1 LSRGRFVMLAN
12 DDDTLY
18 SQGLQAVLADCR
30 QTLPPGVAGFIYHL
44 DDETGRR
51 LGSEFALERS
61 NFLALRADMRV
72 RGDKK
77 EVVLAEVLRKVCFDP
92 RGAFRRSPVSLN
104 WSRISLT
111 MDVICRDISIGQKFY
126 LAGGL
131 TARASQL
138 KRANAF
144 PMFLLYLTHLSGYL
158 RGRYLSRRHAG
169 KALLAAT
176 LYGLLAL
183 VQRLFHHARA

>member
-1 LSRGRFVMLAN
+1 M
-12 DDDTLY
+12 
-18 SQGLQAVLADCR
+18 
-30 QTLPPGVAGFIYHL
+30 
-44 DDETGRR
+44 
-51 LGSEFALERS
+51 ERS

-77 EVVLAEVLRKVCFDP
+77 EVVLAEMLRKVCFDP
-92 RGAFRRSPVSLN
+92 CGAFRRSPVSLN

-131 TARASQL
+131 TSRASQL

-144 PMFLLYLTHLSGYL
+144 PMFLLYRTHLSGYL
-158 RGRYLSRRHAG
+158 RGRYRSRRYAG
-169 KALLAAT
+169 RAAFAAM
-176 LYGLLAL
+176 LYGSLAL
-183 VQRLFHHARA
+183 AQRFARDARA

>member
-1 LSRGRFVMLAN
+1 
-12 DDDTLY
+12 
-18 SQGLQAVLADCR
+18 VLADCR